1 MRAVEERDCVC
12 GEAEKRASR
21 MGEER
26 ETTKRKRQTTCAFI
40 IPSFFSFFLDRL
52 LLILSSYTMSSNE
65 LQYEEGSDFQPGYLI
80 GCRLHANGYYGHCRC
95 ARGGNVVSLLGRF
108 HFLHDV
114 QCLGTPRRV
123 LVLLLRLIPLWSSL
137 LRGDGLVRQTVSRL
151 LRRRRWRRSG

>member
-1 MRAVEERDCVC
+1 MRRSGVCVIVRRS
-12 GEAEKRASR
+12 GEASESYGREEKSENDMRVYN
-21 MGEER
+21 
-26 ETTKRKRQTTCAFI
+26 TIF
-40 IPSFFSFFLDRL
+40 FFSIGL
-52 LLILSSYTMSSNE
+52 LSSYTMSSNE
-65 LQYEEGSDFQPGYLI
+65 LQYEQSSDFQPGYLI